1 MTSAKTPAAKKPAAK
16 KPAAK
21 KPAAKKPAA
30 LKTVKTV
37 ASADAFLASVAEP
50 MRADAQTLARWLAEW
65 TGQPATMWGS
75 AIVGFGAVRYAY
87 ESGRS
92 GDWMAIGFSPRAK
105 NLALY
110 FLDGFE
116 SRGALLEKLGRH
128 SIAKSC
134 LYLTK
139 LSDVDATVLE
149 AMVRASYAAVIARYP
164 AIA

>member
-1 MTSAKTPAAKKPAAK
+1 MTSAKTPSAKKPSAK
-16 KPAAK
+16 KPS
-21 KPAAKKPAA
+21 AKKPAA

-37 ASADAFLASVAEP
+37 ASVDAFLASVPEP

-75 AIVGFGAVRYAY
+75 AIVGFGAVRYVY

-105 NLALY
+105 NLSIY

-128 SIAKSC
+128 STAKAC
-134 LYLTK
+134 LSVAK
-139 LSDVDATVLE
+139 LSDIDATVLE